1 MRRAPG
7 AGAASALDW
16 RAFHPP
22 AHRDARAL
30 DRAARVPAM
39 TFRGR
44 MSIAFVLAALVPLVV
59 LAHGVRLEI
68 TRRLTAQH
76 ERRVK
81 TLVDIVRQDLAR
93 ESASIAA
100 RLEILDADLS
110 TDDRF
115 RLGAVRADPGHRRYV
130 LDWAKRAM
138 DIAGLSMLRVYD
150 DTARIL
156 SSGHFR
162 NEFGRADAHVV
173 AGIARTPGGQALI
186 RVKTP
191 TGAFLALVRAE
202 VVSVGGRAFTLVGGT
217 TIDEGFF
224 ARLGREGELHV
235 SLELSDA
242 PARESNAIE
251 ALPLVYVHDTTA
263 VTTPTRLAISA
274 RGNELAMLRRD
285 LTRWVAA
292 SFLLAALGGAV
303 LIAWLAAGLSR
314 PMATLERAA
323 LSIDFNTP
331 DVDSIAARD
340 DEIGTLARRF
350 AAMTRRL
357 RAGAVR
363 LRDAERRATVGE
375 MARQVNHDMKNGLVP
390 IRNVQRHLS
399 QVHQTAPQE
408 LATVYGERRT
418 TLESSVTYLDDLA
431 TRWAQLTPRTE
442 RRVVDV
448 NVVARE
454 IATTVRDAYGV
465 PLHLHLHPEPQPV
478 FADPVAL
485 RRILDNLVT
494 NGVQSMDD
502 DRGMVTIA
510 TEPRGEVVRI
520 TVADTGR
527 GMTEDELARA
537 LNGLYTTKPR
547 GTGLGLAVVRRL
559 VGDHGGAVHI
569 DTAPKRGTTVIIEMP
584 AHRTAAQ
591 RARAAG

>member
-1 MRRAPG
+1 
-7 AGAASALDW
+7 
-16 RAFHPP
+16 
-22 AHRDARAL
+22 
-30 DRAARVPAM
+30 M
-39 TFRGR
+39 TFRAR
-44 MSIAFVLAALVPLVV
+44 MSIAFVLAALVPLGV
-59 LAHGVRLEI
+59 LAHGVRLEV

-100 RLEILDADLS
+100 RLEILDADLA

-115 RLGAVRADPGHRRYV
+115 RLGAVRGDPAHRRYM
-130 LDWAKRAM
+130 LDWAERAM
-138 DIAGLSMLRVYD
+138 EIAGLSMLRVYD
-150 DTARIL
+150 DSGRVL

-162 NEFGRADAHVV
+162 NEFGRADAQLVS
-173 AGIARTPGGQALI
+173 GIARAPGGQALI

-191 TGAFLALVRAE
+191 TGNFLALAKAEMVR
-202 VVSVGGRAFTLVGGT
+202 VGGRDFTLVGGT

-224 ARLGREGELHV
+224 TRLGREGELHV
-235 SLELSDA
+235 SLELGDA
-242 PARESNAIE
+242 PARESAIQT
-251 ALPLVYVHDTTA
+251 LPLVYVHDTAA

-274 RGNELAMLRRD
+274 RGDELEMLRRD
-285 LTRWVAA
+285 LTRWVAG

-314 PMATLERAA
+314 PMATLARAA

-390 IRNVQRHLS
+390 IRNVLRHLS

-431 TRWAQLTPRTE
+431 TRWARLTPRTE

-569 DTAPKRGTTVIIEMP
+569 DTAPRRGTTVIIEMP
-584 AHRTAAQ
+584 AHRTATQ
-591 RARAAG
+591 RARVG

>member
-1 MRRAPG
+1 
-7 AGAASALDW
+7 
-16 RAFHPP
+16 
-22 AHRDARAL
+22 
-30 DRAARVPAM
+30 M

-44 MSIAFVLAALVPLVV
+44 MSIAFVLAALVPLGV
-59 LAHGVRLEI
+59 LAHGVRLEV

-81 TLVDIVRQDLAR
+81 TLVDIIRQDLAR

-115 RLGAVRADPGHRRYV
+115 RLGAVRGDPAHRRYV
-130 LDWAKRAM
+130 LDWAERAM
-138 DIAGLSMLRVYD
+138 EIAGLSMLRVYD
-150 DTARIL
+150 DSGRII
-156 SSGHFR
+156 SSGQFR
-162 NEFGRADAHVV
+162 NEFGRVDAQL
-173 AGIARTPGGQALI
+173 ASGIARAPGGQALV

-191 TGAFLALVRAE
+191 TGSFLALARGE
-202 VVSVGGRAFTLVGGT
+202 VVRVGGRDFTLVGGT

-224 ARLGREGELHV
+224 TRLGREGELHV
-235 SLELSDA
+235 SLELGDP

-251 ALPLVYVHDTTA
+251 ALPLVYVHDTA
-263 VTTPTRLAISA
+263 GGTTPTRLAISA
-274 RGNELAMLRRD
+274 QGNELEMLRRD

-292 SFLLAALGGAV
+292 SFLLAAVGGAV

-314 PMATLERAA
+314 PMTTLARAA

-390 IRNVQRHLS
+390 IRNVLRHLS
-399 QVHQTAPQE
+399 QVQQTAPQE
-408 LATVYGERRT
+408 LATVYGERLA

-431 TRWAQLTPRTE
+431 TRWARLTPRTE
-442 RRVVDV
+442 RRLVDV
-448 NVVARE
+448 NVVVGE
-454 IATTVRDAYGV
+454 IATTARDAYGV
-465 PLHLHLHPEPQPV
+465 PLHLHLAPEPQPV
-478 FADPVAL
+478 IADPIAL

-494 NGVQSMDD
+494 NGVQSIDD
-502 DRGMVTIA
+502 DQGTVTIA
-510 TEPRGEVVRI
+510 TEQRGDVVRI
-520 TVADTGR
+520 TVSDTGR
-527 GMTEDELARA
+527 GMTQDELARA

-547 GTGLGLAVVRRL
+547 GTGLGLSVVRRL

-569 DTAPKRGTTVIIEMP
+569 DTAPRRGTTVTIELP
-584 AHRTAAQ
+584 AHRTAPH
-591 RARAAG
+591 RARVAG